1 MKILNNVV
9 VVLAL
14 IYPTSFGLAANE
26 GRDNLFPLGTFD
38 TFAGNL
44 PTGWTEE
51 IWNQRMMRVKFH
63 PLSPGRDG
71 TGSCLEIEPGNAMSL
86 TTLKSPASPVSPDQP
101 YLFKGYYAST
111 CRLLATT
118 KKWLNAEGVE
128 VKGTWLDAEEKP
140 VGDFTIVLP
149 DTQDR
154 WIEFYK
160 ELRSP
165 KTAQQLQIAII
176 RRWVGGRLRFDDFSI
191 RKGDIMDYEQEFS
204 LPPKPDEQIFPIF
217 GWVTP
222 FRTILSDGNPGRH
235 REIKD
240 TTENQLLAEFA
251 LCNFTI
257 GSGEFGQKV
266 SGSMPEDDEEFRA
279 VGQDPNVFWFFGDDE
294 PLHDKF
300 GRLAKV
306 RERVERLAPEKP
318 LFVNLLPTYGF
329 GTLEEYDNYV
339 KSFIENVKPA
349 KMFTYDHYC
358 LVGRDPKTHA
368 ESRHS
373 PHREGDYFPNLEI
386 VRHRAQ
392 EADLEFGVILSVG
405 IFGGVRGASDAE
417 LRWQAFTT
425 LAYGSRYLGW
435 FCYLTEIDY
444 GNWNNW
450 SDMVIN
456 RDGTRTRHY
465 AMLKYLNGEVL
476 AWGPTLLKLKS
487 TGVYHTEPLP
497 LRTRP
502 VKKSKLVESVSG
514 GMALVGEFESTDGQ
528 TCLMVVNRDFI
539 EPASFHVVLRKPAAG
554 VSMLSRQ
561 DGQWQ
566 TVEDYDPETGALT
579 LPLSA
584 GNAELLRLE

>member
-1 MKILNNVV
+1 MRISGNVI
-9 VVLAL
+9 VVLMMLHAA
-14 IYPTSFGLAANE
+14 SLARASNE
-26 GRDNLFPLGTFD
+26 GPNNLFPDGTFD
-38 TFAGNL
+38 AFDGHL
-44 PTGWTEE
+44 PTGWTNE
-51 IWNQRMMRVKFH
+51 IWNEPMMRVKFH

-71 TGSCLEIEPGNAMSL
+71 TGNCLEIEPGNPMSV
-86 TTLKSPASPVSPDQP
+86 TTLKSPAFPVSADQP

-111 CRLLATT
+111 CRGLVTT
-118 KKWLNAEGVE
+118 KKWMNAEGVE

-140 VGDFTIVLP
+140 VGSFTIVLP

-154 WIEFYK
+154 WTEFYK

-165 KTAQQLQIAII
+165 ETAQQLQIAII
-176 RRWVGGRLRFDDFSI
+176 RRWVGGRLRFDDFSL
-191 RKGDIMDYEQEFS
+191 REGGIMDYEQEFS
-204 LPPKPDEQIFPIF
+204 LQPIPDDQMFPIF

-222 FRTILSDGNPGRH
+222 FRTILSDGTPPGRH

-240 TTENQLLAEFA
+240 TTEDHLLAEFA

-257 GSGEFGQKV
+257 GTGEFGQKKGGGV
-266 SGSMPEDDEEFRA
+266 PKDDEEMRA
-279 VGQDPNVFWFFGDDE
+279 VGRDPNVLLIFGAGE
-294 PLHDKF
+294 PLPDKF
-300 GRLAKV
+300 AELAKV
-306 RERVERLAPEKP
+306 NERIQRLAPDKP
-318 LFVNLLPTYGF
+318 YWVDLLPTYGF
-329 GTLEEYDNYV
+329 GTLEEYDDYV
-339 KSFIENVKPA
+339 RGYLDTVKP
-349 KMFTYDHYC
+349 KMFTYNHYC

-368 ESRHS
+368 ESWYG
-373 PHREGDYFPNLEI
+373 PHREGDYFANLEI
-386 VRHRAQ
+386 VRRRAL
-392 EADLEFGVILSVG
+392 EAEVEFGVFLSVG

-435 FCYLTEIDY
+435 FCYLTEQSY

-450 SDMVIN
+450 ADMVIN

-476 AWGPTLLKLKS
+476 AWGPTLLQLTS
-487 TGVYHTEPLP
+487 TGVYHNEPLP
-497 LRTRP
+497 LWTRP
-502 VKKSKLVESVSG
+502 VTESKLVESISG
-514 GMALVGEFESTDGQ
+514 GMALVGEFESTDGR

-539 EPASFHVVLRKPAAG
+539 EPASFRVVLRKPAAG

-566 TVEDYDPETGALT
+566 AVEDYDPETGTLT
-579 LPLSA
+579 LTLAA